1 MEASLR
7 YNKKPLL
14 TINKHM
20 ERKSSDLLETLLTAF
35 QYAIDPMNPLANDIL
50 TQVEAHGELLITSAL
65 SNQVSPI
72 KPPDLLLS
80 SSSVDIINRC
90 FANIFHIYVL
100 FPPNSNGDN
109 PSLVS
114 SITHSSLSPQLMDTS
129 TATLSVGTGGAGT
142 GLTESSS
149 GSTISSIRARSVKE
163 FLILRGRSL
172 HQVVSKEE
180 KEEVQDMYRTWLLS
194 HSDGKISLNSFIIWI
209 VKLLDLMKR
218 RYAIDIISGR

>member
-7 YNKKPLL
+7 YNKKPIL

-20 ERKSSDLLETLLTAF
+20 ERKSADLLETLLTAF
-35 QYAIDPMNPLANDIL
+35 QYAIDPMNPIANDIL
-50 TQVEAHGELLITSAL
+50 TQVEVHGELLITSAL
-65 SNQVSPI
+65 SNQVSSI
-72 KPPDLLLS
+72 QPPDLLLS

-114 SITHSSLSPQLMDTS
+114 SITNSSLSPQLLDTS
-129 TATLSVGTGGAGT
+129 TATNGGAST
-142 GLTESSS
+142 ALTESSS